1 LNLYLITIFFPSCLP
16 TYLPFFL
23 PFFLF
28 NTFVSFFPAGLPTD
42 VAHYLNCGA
51 DRVLL
56 KPLDINAF
64 GQAMKDMEIGRAE
77 KT

>member
-1 LNLYLITIFFPSCLP
+1 MARPLFLICTSFLLFCFP

-23 PFFLF
+23 F
-28 NTFVSFFPAGLPTD
+28 NTVVSFFPAGLPTD

-64 GQAMKDMEIGRAE
+64 GQAMKDMEIGCAE